1 MIIYTLNFL
10 LTVLIGSMIFFMA
23 VVSPSVFATLSTNAS
38 SKFLRTIFPRM
49 FLFGFIIALLSLIL
63 SYISGKDLNSILLV
77 IVAVSF
83 IINRNYLTP
92 KINNFRDKELEGD
105 EKASSNFKY
114 MHLLSVL
121 LFVLNFVILIWIV
134 ISNYLNYNLYTLSC
148 PTG

>member
-10 LTVLIGSMIFFMA
+10 VTILIGSMIFFMA
-23 VVSPSVFATLSTNAS
+23 VISPSVFATLSTNAS

-49 FLFGFIIALLSLIL
+49 FLFGFIIAFLSLIL
-63 SYISGKDLNSILLV
+63 SYISGNNLNSILLI

-114 MHLLSVL
+114 MHFLSV
-121 LFVLNFVILIWIV
+121 FIFILNFIILVSIV
-134 ISNYLNYNLYTLSC
+134 IINYFNYNL
-148 PTG
+148 

>member
-1 MIIYTLNFL
+1 MIIYTLIFL
-10 LTVLIGSMIFFMA
+10 VTILIGSMIFFMA

-49 FLFGFIIALLSLIL
+49 FLFGFIIAFLSLIL
-63 SYISGKDLNSILLV
+63 SFISGNILNSILLV
-77 IVAVSF
+77 IVSVSF

-121 LFVLNFVILIWIV
+121 LFLLNFIILVSIV
-134 ISNYLNYNLYTLSC
+134 IINYFNYNL
-148 PTG
+148 

>member
-23 VVSPSVFATLSTNAS
+23 IVSPSVFATLSTNGS

-49 FLFGFIIALLSLIL
+49 FLFGFIITILSLVL
-63 SYISGKDLNSILLV
+63 CYISSNILNSILLI
-77 IVAVSF
+77 IVAMSF

-92 KINNFRDKELEGD
+92 KINDFRDKELEGD
-105 EKASSNFKY
+105 QKASSSFKY

-121 LFVLNFVILIWIV
+121 LFILNFIILLGII
-134 ISNYLNYNLYTLSC
+134 ILNYFNYNL
-148 PTG
+148 

>member
-1 MIIYTLNFL
+1 MIVYLINFFIAIL
-10 LTVLIGSMIFFMA
+10 LGSMIFFMA
-23 VVSPSVFATLSTNAS
+23 VVSPSVCATLSSNAS

-63 SYISGKDLNSILLV
+63 SYISGNNLNSILLV

-105 EKASSNFKY
+105 KRASSSFKY

-121 LFVLNFVILIWIV
+121 LFLLNFIILVSIV
-134 ISNYLNYNLYTLSC
+134 IINYFNYNL
-148 PTG
+148 

>member
-10 LTVLIGSMIFFMA
+10 VTILMGSMIFFMA
-23 VVSPSVFATLSTNAS
+23 VVSPSVFATLSAVAS

-49 FLFGFIIALLSLIL
+49 FLFGFIITFLSLIL
-63 SYISGKDLNSILLV
+63 SYISGNILNSILLV

-121 LFVLNFVILIWIV
+121 LFLLNFIILVSIV
-134 ISNYLNYNLYTLSC
+134 IINYFNYNL
-148 PTG
+148 

>member
-10 LTVLIGSMIFFMA
+10 LAVLIGSMIFFMA

-38 SKFLRTIFPRM
+38 SKLLRTIFPRM
-49 FLFGFIIALLSLIL
+49 FLFGFIIAVLSLIP
-63 SYISGKDLNSILLV
+63 SYVSGNILNSILLV

-92 KINNFRDKELEGD
+92 KINDFRDKELEGD
-105 EKASSNFKY
+105 KKATSSFKY

-121 LFVLNFVILIWIV
+121 LFILNFIILIGIV
-134 ISNYLNYNLYTLSC
+134 INNYFNYNL
-148 PTG
+148 

>member
-10 LTVLIGSMIFFMA
+10 VTILIGSMIFFMA

-63 SYISGKDLNSILLV
+63 SYIAGNNLNAILLV

-121 LFVLNFVILIWIV
+121 LFILNFIILVSIV
-134 ISNYLNYNLYTLSC
+134 IINYFNFNL
-148 PTG
+148 

>member
-1 MIIYTLNFL
+1 MIIFTLNFL
-10 LTVLIGSMIFFMA
+10 LTILIGSMIFFMT

-49 FLFGFIIALLSLIL
+49 FLFGFIITVLSLIL
-63 SYISGKDLNSILLV
+63 SYISSNILNSILL
-77 IVAVSF
+77 IVVALSF

-92 KINNFRDKELEGD
+92 KINEFRDREMEGD

-121 LFVLNFVILIWIV
+121 LFILNFIILVSIV
-134 ISNYLNYNLYTLSC
+134 IINYFNYNL
-148 PTG
+148 

>member
-1 MIIYTLNFL
+1 
-10 LTVLIGSMIFFMA
+10 MIFFMA
-23 VVSPSVFATLSTNAS
+23 VVSPSVFATLSTKAS

-49 FLFGFIIALLSLIL
+49 FLFGFIITFLSLIL
-63 SYISGKDLNSILLV
+63 SYISGNILNSILLV

-121 LFVLNFVILIWIV
+121 LFILNFIILVSIV
-134 ISNYLNYNLYTLSC
+134 IINYFNYNL
-148 PTG
+148 

>member
-1 MIIYTLNFL
+1 MIIYTLIFL
-10 LTVLIGSMIFFMA
+10 VTILIGSMIFFMA

-49 FLFGFIIALLSLIL
+49 FLFGFIITFLSLIL
-63 SYISGKDLNSILLV
+63 SYISGNILNSILLV

-83 IINRNYLTP
+83 IINRNYLTA

-121 LFVLNFVILIWIV
+121 LFLLNFIILVSIV
-134 ISNYLNYNLYTLSC
+134 IINYFNYNL
-148 PTG
+148 

>member
-1 MIIYTLNFL
+1 MIIYTLNFF
-10 LTVLIGSMIFFMA
+10 LTILIGSMIFFMT
-23 VVSPSVFATLSTNAS
+23 VISPSVFATLSTNAS

-49 FLFGFIIALLSLIL
+49 FLFGFIIAILSLIL
-63 SYISGKDLNSILLV
+63 SYFSGNILNSILLV

-121 LFVLNFVILIWIV
+121 LFLLNFIILVSIV
-134 ISNYLNYNLYTLSC
+134 IINYFNYNL
-148 PTG
+148 

>member
-1 MIIYTLNFL
+1 
-10 LTVLIGSMIFFMA
+10 MIFFIA
-23 VVSPSVFATLSTNAS
+23 VVSPSVFVTLSTNAS

-63 SYISGKDLNSILLV
+63 SYISANNLNSILLV

-92 KINNFRDKELEGD
+92 KINNLRDKELEGD
-105 EKASSNFKY
+105 QKASSNFKY

-121 LFVLNFVILIWIV
+121 LFILNFIILVSIV
-134 ISNYLNYNLYTLSC
+134 IINYFNFNL
-148 PTG
+148 

>member
-10 LTVLIGSMIFFMA
+10 VTILIGSMIFFMA
-23 VVSPSVFATLSTNAS
+23 IVSPSVFATLSTNAS

-63 SYISGKDLNSILLV
+63 SYISANNLNSILLV

-92 KINNFRDKELEGD
+92 KINNLRDKELEGD
-105 EKASSNFKY
+105 QKASSNFKY

-121 LFVLNFVILIWIV
+121 LFILNFIILVSIV
-134 ISNYLNYNLYTLSC
+134 IINYFNYNL
-148 PTG
+148 